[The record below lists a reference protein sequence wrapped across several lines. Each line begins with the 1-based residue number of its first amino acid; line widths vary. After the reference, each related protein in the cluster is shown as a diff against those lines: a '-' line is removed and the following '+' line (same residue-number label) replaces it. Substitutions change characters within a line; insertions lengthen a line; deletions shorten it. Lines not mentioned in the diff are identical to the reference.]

1 MQKGKPM
8 NMNVLLESILY
19 CFFIVLMATEIVWII
34 TVMVND
40 HKDRL
45 AQERKEQ
52 SEKAEH

>member
-1 MQKGKPM
+1 
-8 NMNVLLESILY
+8 MNVLLESILY
-19 CFFIVLMATEIVWII
+19 CFFIVLMAVEIVWII

>member
-1 MQKGKPM
+1 M
-8 NMNVLLESILY
+8 NINEILGTILY
-19 CFFIVLMATEIVWII
+19 CVFIVLMAVEAVWII

>member
-1 MQKGKPM
+1 M

-19 CFFIVLMATEIVWII
+19 CFFIVLMAIEIVWII

-45 AQERKEQ
+45 AKERKEQ
-52 SEKAEH
+52 SENAEH

>member
-1 MQKGKPM
+1 M